1 MKKNKNEQI
10 RKKRKIKYLFYPALT
25 VFLISV
31 AVLTAGNLSTF
42 FADTYAGTVSAKLRE
57 IFAHITYKIPFSV
70 AEVAVILIIPLILF
84 LIIRI
89 IVKRRLRVLTNTVI
103 GILSVIML
111 MLAVFINHYGICYRT
126 TKVEQKY
133 GLDIEN
139 VTQDSVFD
147 AGKLLISYIDESIDN
162 VKFDENDF
170 SVMPYDYGELNK
182 KIYKGYSEIFDSMP
196 KVLSL
201 KKVALSEKWTYTH
214 TSGIYVPFTGE
225 SNVNTNYPDY
235 IEAYTAAHEIAHQL
249 GVASEDEANFYA
261 FLACVNSG
269 DDYLKYSASLNM
281 FEYLIEDLSRERAI
295 KLASYV
301 DERVMKEYIAYNK
314 FFEKYDN
321 NKIAEVSNAVN
332 DMYLKSQGEADGIR
346 TYSKVSAL
354 FTAYCEKYIA
364 ER

>member
-1 MKKNKNEQI
+1 MKKNKDEQI

-25 VFLISV
+25 LFLISV
-31 AVLTAGNLSTF
+31 AVLTAGNLSTY
-42 FADTYAGTVSAKLRE
+42 FADTYANTVSAKLRE
-57 IFAHITYKIPFSV
+57 VFALITYKIPFSV
-70 AEVAVILIIPLILF
+70 AETAVILIIPLVLF

-89 IVKRRLRVLTNTVI
+89 IVKRRLRVLTNTII
-103 GILSVIML
+103 GILSVIMI

-133 GLDIEN
+133 RLDTANI
-139 VTQDSVFD
+139 TQDNVFD
-147 AGKLLISYIDESIDN
+147 AGKLLVSHIDESIGSIDYD
-162 VKFDENDF
+162 KDDF
-170 SVMPYDYGELNK
+170 SVMPYDYDELSK

-225 SNVNTNYPDY
+225 SNVNTNFPDY

-261 FLACVNSG
+261 FLACMNSG

-281 FEYLIEDLSRERAI
+281 FEYLVEDLSREKTI
-295 KLASYV
+295 ELASYI
-301 DERVMKEYIAYNK
+301 DERVMREFIAYNK

-321 NKIAEVSNAVN
+321 NKIADVSNAVN
-332 DMYLKSQGEADGIR
+332 DMYLKSQGESDGIR

-354 FTAYCEKYIA
+354 FTAYA
-364 ER
+364 ERYLIER